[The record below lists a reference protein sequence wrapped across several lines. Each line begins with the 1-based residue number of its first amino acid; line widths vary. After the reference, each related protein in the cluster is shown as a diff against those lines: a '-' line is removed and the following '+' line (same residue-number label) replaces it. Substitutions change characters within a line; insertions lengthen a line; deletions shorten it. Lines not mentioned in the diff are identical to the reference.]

1 MICSLSSQKNL
12 LSSPL
17 RIRTGVKTLTFFA
30 IIIERK
36 ISTFEEITNQMEERK
51 AITYSLRKRAD
62 SFKNSLNTIFSPVFG
77 LLGVTY
83 SAPLRMSS
91 YCVGVMSRGAG

>member
-17 RIRTGVKTLTFFA
+17 RIRIGVKTLTFFA

-51 AITYSLRKRAD
+51 AYVNL
-62 SFKNSLNTIFSPVFG
+62 P
-77 LLGVTY
+77 
-83 SAPLRMSS
+83 
-91 YCVGVMSRGAG
+91 